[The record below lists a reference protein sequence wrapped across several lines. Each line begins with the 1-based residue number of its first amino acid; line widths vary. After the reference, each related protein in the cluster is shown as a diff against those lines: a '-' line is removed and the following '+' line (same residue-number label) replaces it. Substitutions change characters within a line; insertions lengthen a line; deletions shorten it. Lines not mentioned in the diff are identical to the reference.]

1 MCSNNCCN
9 QYISKQRIQEASD
22 ALNYALAIDHKA
34 IAELVSVK
42 VNCSR
47 DLLED
52 HPTLCVQPELDSAGN
67 EIYTVGVISLLN
79 SVLAT
84 LGFSKICAIYTG
96 EDAFPEDLDRFTPL
110 CSIDIEEE

>member
-9 QYISKQRIQEASD
+9 QYISKQRIQEAS
-22 ALNYALAIDHKA
+22 ASLNYALALDPKA
-34 IAELVSVK
+34 ISELVSVK
-42 VNCSR
+42 VNCNR
-47 DLLED
+47 DLLEE

-110 CSIDIEEE
+110 CAIEEE

>member
-9 QYISKQRIQEASD
+9 QYISKQRIQEAS
-22 ALNYALAIDHKA
+22 ASLNYALALDPKA
-34 IAELVSVK
+34 ISELVSVK
-42 VNCSR
+42 VNCNR
-47 DLLED
+47 DLLEE

-110 CSIDIEEE
+110 CTIEEE